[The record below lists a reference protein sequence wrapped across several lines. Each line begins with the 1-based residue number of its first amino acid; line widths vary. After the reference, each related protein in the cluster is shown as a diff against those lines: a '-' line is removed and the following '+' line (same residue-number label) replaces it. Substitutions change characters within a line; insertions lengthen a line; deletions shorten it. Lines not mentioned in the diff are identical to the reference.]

1 MRICCDLRGR
11 DPDTQTMSSGGRWRR
26 GRLLRKTKKTKKS
39 GQLGFLVD
47 GRDLH
52 CIKVPN
58 NNNHWYGLVVSAVL
72 ATEVQSAY
80 CNRYWMN
87 LRQGGVIWSDGV
99 GEARVS

>member
-1 MRICCDLRGR
+1 M
-11 DPDTQTMSSGGRWRR
+11 
-26 GRLLRKTKKTKKS
+26 
-39 GQLGFLVD
+39 GFLVD

-87 LRQGGVIWSDGV
+87 LKARGGYMVRWGGGGAGIVRFLGCCFEKNAHVESFEA
-99 GEARVS
+99 GENV